1 MNVIIERSHHIIIVS
16 DGFLSSSYGLRSGKK
31 SERQGMS
38 VYFPAGIPV
47 EFLSGSSPITH
58 QHKRQELDKS
68 LHHFRIEKQHLGID
82 FSGQRVDQID
92 AAEIRRI
99 LSECG
104 NQLIL
109 DLRDGIPHQKSLKRQ
124 IGR

>member
-92 AAEIRRI
+92 AAEVRRI
-99 LSECG
+99 LSDCAPG
-104 NQLIL
+104 WIVN
-109 DLRDGIPHQKSLKRQ
+109 LRAGLPDKKTLKR
-124 IGR
+124 G